1 MTSIRKFSLLSVLL
15 GVLPASCASAAP
27 LETRT
32 GAEVKRKPDGVLL
45 EPSPAVP
52 TPVERAQARGV
63 VALKPPLSIED
74 VRTIVKQL
82 MRGFENEQFDIIN
95 QLLLPDAT
103 DFFTHVTLPQIQ
115 QRLRERFQK
124 LEYQKMRGVEVAH
137 LERAELREYD
147 DLPPAG
153 PRSRPPEMNPG
164 DILVRIPMTAP
175 LSNGERLFDDVLVLM
190 LRRDPKSQ
198 LKIASMGETN

>member
-1 MTSIRKFSLLSVLL
+1 MTSIQKFSLLSVLL
-15 GVLPASCASAAP
+15 CSCAASAP

-32 GAEVKRKPDGVLL
+32 GAELKRKPDGVLL

-52 TPVERAQARGV
+52 TAVEHAEARGV

-74 VRTIVKQL
+74 VRALVKQL
-82 MRGFENEQFDIIN
+82 MRGFENEQIDVIN
-95 QLLLPDAT
+95 QLLLPDVT
-103 DFFTHVTLPQIQ
+103 DFFTHVTLAQIQ

-124 LEYQKMRGVEVAH
+124 LDYVRMRGIEVAH

-190 LRRDPKSQ
+190 LRRDAKAQ